1 MDLFS
6 AGSSPI
12 PTIAKTTPRIAAE
25 QKEVVPLKRSIRNNR
40 NISYARFGSLRNT
53 SNSNNSKS
61 GSCII
66 VFHTFLLNR
75 LVLGEHKLL
84 QIKNSNGKATK
95 CSIVVPASS
104 QNMKDFRSIKIVNSG
119 CSQLKSA
126 NIKAVAANLLQKSKQ
141 GLLQKNIFTK
151 EEIEMEDTD
160 DDDDDDLN
168 FDKIMQDTDAVL
180 GAHDD
185 DDDFSSAESSGSGYP
200 KLVLTN
206 EEKRLLSKVVLLN
219 LV

>member
-1 MDLFS
+1 M
-6 AGSSPI
+6 
-12 PTIAKTTPRIAAE
+12 
-25 QKEVVPLKRSIRNNR
+25 
-40 NISYARFGSLRNT
+40 
-53 SNSNNSKS
+53 
-61 GSCII
+61 
-66 VFHTFLLNR
+66 
-75 LVLGEHKLL
+75 VLGEHKLL
-84 QIKNSNGKATK
+84 HIKNSNGKANK

-151 EEIEMEDTD
+151 EEFEMEDTD

-206 EEKRLLSKVVLLN
+206 EEKRLLSKVIRYFLFEINFLTKLCN
-219 LV
+219 NFLGRHSAAAKLPTHQTRRTRIETNPPEDSQQDLGTGLA